1 MFNMQPTQNINVIEA
16 VIANMTD
23 TIAGE
28 VSNLRDDAE
37 SRIGAREAARR
48 FINTHLDQFPKL
60 VEGDMI
66 IAYKDDRQQEQ
77 TKQQSKNLALWTVAL
92 QTSIEAGY
100 TSYAIMTTVFT
111 EWALATTGVTWSQE
125 AAEPVARKYVEAMRE
140 LFIFSKELTEHEYTT
155 SDGVA
160 AVTRVVLLTDSFQE
174 VLDKLIVSLRESA
187 HMKCMP
193 LANQPEDWTSMTDGV
208 AERAGL
214 QLVTGAKS
222 DLFVGKKVLSAVN
235 KLQAVKFVVAPAI
248 VSAAYNI
255 LDNVHLYLTDEL
267 TEAEYRKRED
277 AVRVMRAIRNM
288 GNEQEFFFAITMD
301 KRGRMYYR
309 GGLTSPQG
317 TDFCKAAF
325 QFANGMPL
333 GETGYKALC
342 LHTANVFGKDKLSIN
357 NRMEWVR
364 YNTARLLMINTH
376 YDVQETFAGADTFQA
391 LVAAKELQRLQV
403 WEDAGNATEDFVS
416 TLVCHQD
423 GTCNGLQHMA
433 AITHNRSTAEAVN
446 CTASTHDDVPTDIY
460 GVVANKAADIS
471 TGIVK
476 DAIEAYGRSMAKNP
490 VMITGYGAGD
500 ETIVVNTAAYLTEK
514 GKDATLGRD
523 CGNAYLDSIKLVAPA
538 VSNLTNALKARA
550 KVAIQK
556 GHSNIRWVTQDGF
569 IVDIEYRDI
578 ECNRVRAGAFNA
590 MVPSMRPAPLDE
602 VKTAGALPP
611 NFIHSID
618 ANHLRLVTN
627 ECDHELVTVHDS
639 IGSHAATY
647 FETARVVRSQFANVH
662 EYDALDSLCANLDAP
677 KPEFIGDYD
686 ASEALE
692 SSYIFS

>member
-16 VIANMTD
+16 VIATMTN

-37 SRIGAREAARR
+37 QRIGAREGARR
-48 FINTHLDQFPKL
+48 FINTHLDQFPLL
-60 VEGDMI
+60 VEGDMT
-66 IAYKDDRQQEQ
+66 IAYKDDRKQMQ
-77 TKQQSKNLALWTVAL
+77 TKKQSKNLALWTVAL

-111 EWALATTGVTWSQE
+111 EWALATTGVNWSAE
-125 AAEPVARKYVEAMRE
+125 AAEPVARKYVESMRE

-155 SDGVA
+155 DDGVA
-160 AVTRVVLLTDSFQE
+160 AITRVVKLTDSFSE
-174 VLDKLIVSLRESA
+174 ALDKTISDLRDSA

-193 LANQPEDWTSMTDGV
+193 LANKPEDWASMTDGV

-214 QLVTGAKS
+214 QLVTGAKK

-235 KLQAVKFVVAPAI
+235 KLQAVKFVVAPSI
-248 VSAAYNI
+248 VEAAYSI
-255 LDNVHLYLTDEL
+255 LDNQHLYLCEGL
-267 TEAEYRKRED
+267 TEAEFRKRED
-277 AVRVMRAIRNM
+277 AVRVMRAIRTM

-325 QFANGMPL
+325 QFAEGMPL
-333 GETGYKALC
+333 GADGYKALC
-342 LHTANVFGKDKLSIN
+342 LHTANMFGKDKISIN
-357 NRMEWVR
+357 NRMAWVR
-364 YNTARLLMINTH
+364 YNTAKLMMINTH
-376 YDVQETFAGADTFQA
+376 TDVAKNYPDADTFQA
-391 LVAAKELQRLQV
+391 LVAAKELQRLQS
-403 WEDAGNATEDFVS
+403 WEDQGHAVEDFVS

-446 CTASTHDDVPTDIY
+446 CTKSSHDDVPTDIY
-460 GVVANKAADIS
+460 GVVAHKAADIS

-500 ETIVVNTAAYLTEK
+500 ETIVTNTAEYLTEK
-514 GKDATLGRD
+514 GSEATLGRD

-550 KVAIQK
+550 NAAIQK
-556 GHSNIRWVTQDGF
+556 GHTNIRWTTQDGF
-569 IVDIEYRDI
+569 IVDIEYRDT

-590 MVPSMRPAPLDE
+590 MVPSMQPAPLDT

-627 ECDHELVTVHDS
+627 KCDHSLVTVHDS

-647 FETARVVRSQFANVH
+647 FETARVVREEFVTVH
-662 EYDALDSLCANLDAP
+662 DYDALASLCANLEAP
-677 KPEFIGDYD
+677 KPEFIGDYN